1 MFERY
6 LSEAL
11 ASHCRHII
19 KDFDADKVKFS
30 VWNGEVILQ
39 DLTLKEDAIQQLKG
53 GSDLPFKISYGHIG
67 TFELRIPW
75 NLLRLSKRTRKGEN
89 IVENSS
95 CSVILSDVNILISPG
110 LLQKVDDNQKDV
122 DPQEERIK
130 KERQVQNILDEA
142 LFRNNIELVAK
153 DDANTKKS
161 FVKELIRNV
170 ISSLSVTVRN
180 VHIRY
185 EDPGDGLGF
194 EKKDRFNFR
203 HKSKHRPPF
212 SVGITLK
219 EFCFGSAEKGP
230 KKDEELYHIPEV
242 DELSVEHDLP
252 ESNTETELYSVQHKL
267 AIAQDLSIYWD
278 SDISSNE
285 LIHIYVKKIQRRNK
299 REFRRNEHL
308 GISHHSSDED
318 EPENL
323 LENNESSDAET
334 VPEAKND
341 LFSTLLNK
349 SLHSQ
354 EQDSK
359 RTYIIQPISP
369 SLQCS
374 VVNAIQSKSSDES
387 SKPVLPPS
395 RAVLTLPASQMN
407 ITKDT
412 LEDIAYFRRSFELWK
427 EMRTSLLTRKIYAEL
442 TRARP
447 AVSPLEDPKAWWQY
461 AFEAVKTLSRI
472 ENGEKKT
479 REKKGWL
486 GLVKSLK
493 AKKEYLSMHKSLLN
507 PNTSLHE
514 KEECNRKL
522 CILEDTLQPTEI
534 VAFRVDTLSDIMNAA
549 NRHEDLSID
558 EEGVC
563 EGSYWWMRRKNQSV
577 DAEPKDNLQHA
588 IFDEKDLLTVL
599 YRQKICAEM
608 MAILQIEE
616 DLTCGALQFKSAGLF
631 SLKQNVD
638 TRSKLE
644 ITILSHQ
651 IILQIDDI
659 VSDRASFSHT
669 PRVSHRHPVAQLR
682 CASVQKLRYHQN
694 SMWDITST
702 FASLEVLDLMD
713 SHSSLSICPRLVT
726 RKREWI
732 SQVPTSDIS
741 EDLSDKAVIIGGIS
755 HPHGGTICVQKRV
768 SSKMNAS
775 EAPGATSDVI
785 LSINIK
791 MSPMEIVYS
800 PETVQTL
807 SKVLSTTKTSEL
819 TVDYQ
824 RLKRVISN
832 WKAQQKQRL
841 IEALSRTGRKVLLN
855 LNIAAPVFL
864 MHDKT
869 SNGTLVVDLG
879 RLTVRNEDEVSK
891 GYDDTWKLSLQ
902 DIQVLSMPRPNDV
915 SSTIYDLVHYRDTCQ
930 LVEPFSLEFMISTRF
945 VDQDSNGLASQVLI
959 DATLPRLVL
968 NFSSSAIRLVHR
980 LSTYRKIR
988 KLRSKPQIDQSE
1000 GKEVSQAKVSS
1011 LPHSSI
1017 QYQDNHDERKRT
1029 AINFKFS
1036 APLIAMRLVN
1046 DVDGRDCT
1054 ESNFIDSKK
1063 TQIVE
1068 VVIRG
1073 IRGELCRT
1081 FIDGRINNTEF
1092 NARLRSLIAED
1103 LYQQAGREF
1112 SLLLS
1117 SQNPLS
1123 QLSDHD
1129 MDSDLVCVKFDDI
1142 SSKNSEGRQKS
1153 LSIVFHELYVEW
1165 NPETLAAIQ
1174 KSLRLS
1180 LKEKDFFAE
1189 LNENTDWHSPDSP
1202 PDAISPYS
1210 LKISKTQSVDESVAF
1225 FDAVE
1230 EERAAMSD
1238 EDVFLSEFSSDA
1250 ERNEDD
1256 IYFYQERVPSPILS
1270 PIVVK
1275 AMKASI
1281 RKSHLYD
1288 NLDLLLQQS
1297 CAKGAPDDPPRR
1309 KLPSITFAAKFQ
1321 LSKLRVRFNK
1331 ETRLRRLVV
1340 AEMNETL
1347 IQYRSKPFGG
1357 ARTVANF
1364 GNFTL
1369 LDPSKYDG
1377 STLYGEILGLKT
1389 GADRSESMLKITHET
1404 FPREDK
1410 SAEDRAM
1417 PNNIKEVENIDAI
1430 CRDEISVSIDSSKRC
1445 IVGCDT
1451 FISMHFS
1458 PMRFV
1463 LLQQL
1468 WMEIA
1473 DYFFE
1478 GIVGYEVWG
1487 RIRPG
1492 KNSAVD
1498 EQQRQVEEE
1507 IMSSQERDCT
1517 DETIYGADGKKVKFL
1532 RFQIKMDSPVIILPV
1547 AYRSPQHL
1555 RFDLDG
1561 IHIENR
1567 YNGTVECLGQSL
1579 EEPSRYVQWYNNCN
1593 IDFEGLRLNSWCG
1606 TQLNVNQDPKV
1617 PSKKDGENRIPMKIS
1632 VRWPV
1637 GPTNFTIVP
1646 KWDIRCSIDNL
1657 R

>member
-1 MFERY
+1 M
-6 LSEAL
+6 
-11 ASHCRHII
+11 
-19 KDFDADKVKFS
+19 
-30 VWNGEVILQ
+30 
-39 DLTLKEDAIQQLKG
+39 
-53 GSDLPFKISYGHIG
+53 
-67 TFELRIPW
+67 
-75 NLLRLSKRTRKGEN
+75 
-89 IVENSS
+89 
-95 CSVILSDVNILISPG
+95 
-110 LLQKVDDNQKDV
+110 
-122 DPQEERIK
+122 
-130 KERQVQNILDEA
+130 
-142 LFRNNIELVAK
+142 
-153 DDANTKKS
+153 
-161 FVKELIRNV
+161 
-170 ISSLSVTVRN
+170 
-180 VHIRY
+180 
-185 EDPGDGLGF
+185 
-194 EKKDRFNFR
+194 
-203 HKSKHRPPF
+203 
-212 SVGITLK
+212 
-219 EFCFGSAEKGP
+219 
-230 KKDEELYHIPEV
+230 
-242 DELSVEHDLP
+242 
-252 ESNTETELYSVQHKL
+252 
-267 AIAQDLSIYWD
+267 
-278 SDISSNE
+278 
-285 LIHIYVKKIQRRNK
+285 
-299 REFRRNEHL
+299 
-308 GISHHSSDED
+308 
-318 EPENL
+318 
-323 LENNESSDAET
+323 
-334 VPEAKND
+334 
-341 LFSTLLNK
+341 
-349 SLHSQ
+349 
-354 EQDSK
+354 
-359 RTYIIQPISP
+359 
-369 SLQCS
+369 
-374 VVNAIQSKSSDES
+374 
-387 SKPVLPPS
+387 
-395 RAVLTLPASQMN
+395 
-407 ITKDT
+407 
-412 LEDIAYFRRSFELWK
+412 
-427 EMRTSLLTRKIYAEL
+427 
-442 TRARP
+442 
-447 AVSPLEDPKAWWQY
+447 
-461 AFEAVKTLSRI
+461 
-472 ENGEKKT
+472 
-479 REKKGWL
+479 
-486 GLVKSLK
+486 
-493 AKKEYLSMHKSLLN
+493 
-507 PNTSLHE
+507 
-514 KEECNRKL
+514 
-522 CILEDTLQPTEI
+522 
-534 VAFRVDTLSDIMNAA
+534 
-549 NRHEDLSID
+549 
-558 EEGVC
+558 
-563 EGSYWWMRRKNQSV
+563 

-608 MAILQIEE
+608 MVILQIEE

-644 ITILSHQ
+644 MTILSHQ

-732 SQVPTSDIS
+732 SQAPTSDIS

-791 MSPMEIVYS
+791 VSPMEIVYS

-988 KLRSKPQIDQSE
+988 KLRSKPRIDQSE

-1068 VVIRG
+1068 LVIRG

-1081 FIDGRINNTEF
+1081 FVDGRINNTEF

-1117 SQNPLS
+1117 SQNPSS

-1180 LKEKDFFAE
+1180 LKEKDFFTE

-1225 FDAVE
+1225 FDAME

-1256 IYFYQERVPSPILS
+1256 VYFYQDRVPSPILS

-1288 NLDLLLQQS
+1288 NLDLLLQQN

-1404 FPREDK
+1404 FPRGDK

-1417 PNNIKEVENIDAI
+1417 PNNIKEIENIDAI

-1487 RIRPG
+1487 RI
-1492 KNSAVD
+1492 A
-1498 EQQRQVEEE
+1498 
-1507 IMSSQERDCT
+1507 
-1517 DETIYGADGKKVKFL
+1517 
-1532 RFQIKMDSPVIILPV
+1532 
-1547 AYRSPQHL
+1547 
-1555 RFDLDG
+1555 
-1561 IHIENR
+1561 
-1567 YNGTVECLGQSL
+1567 
-1579 EEPSRYVQWYNNCN
+1579 
-1593 IDFEGLRLNSWCG
+1593 
-1606 TQLNVNQDPKV
+1606 
-1617 PSKKDGENRIPMKIS
+1617 
-1632 VRWPV
+1632 
-1637 GPTNFTIVP
+1637 
-1646 KWDIRCSIDNL
+1646 
-1657 R
+1657 